1 MSFFAPWMKNIK
13 LDVEDKEVAVKD
25 TRTKEEIEI
34 EEAKKLIERIENCDM
49 ISADRIKEY
58 RSAKKR
64 LKLLIE
70 EEEYKEWFKDNRIRI
85 GIFFDKMRNNF
96 LGTNTNVYRIY
107 YYIPTDS
114 ITTLPDIINGEEM
127 FLSRKFLQKLL
138 ERYGFKCEITE
149 QNRIDNKNYK
159 RFNIY
164 L

>member
-13 LDVEDKEVAVKD
+13 LDVKNEEVAVKD

-34 EEAKKLIERIENCDM
+34 EEIKKIIERIENDDM
-49 ISADRIKEY
+49 ISAGKIREY
-58 RSAKKR
+58 RSAKKT
-64 LKLLIE
+64 LELLIE
-70 EEEYKEWFKDNRIRI
+70 QKEYKEWFEDNKIKI
-85 GIFFDKMRNNF
+85 GVFFDKMRNHF
-96 LGTNTNVYRIY
+96 LGNDTNIYRIY

-149 QNRIDNKNYK
+149 QNCIDNKNYK

>member
-13 LDVEDKEVAVKD
+13 LDVEDKETVVKD

-34 EEAKKLIERIENCDM
+34 EEIKKIIERIENDDM
-49 ISADRIKEY
+49 ISAGKIREY
-58 RSAKKR
+58 RSAKKT
-64 LKLLIE
+64 LELLIE
-70 EEEYKEWFKDNRIRI
+70 KKEYKEWFEDNKIKI
-85 GIFFDKMRNNF
+85 SIFFDKMKNNF
-96 LGTNTNVYRIY
+96 LESDTNIYRVY

-149 QNRIDNKNYK
+149 QNCIDNKNYK